1 MIPSAKK
8 TPPAIIWWLA
18 WPAITVGLVMAYF
31 VVPTAKASPDQELRL
46 VPAVPIIVA
55 VILRWVVLPR
65 LSGGAAFSVFIVG
78 LALAESS
85 AAFGMFLAPSLKQ
98 PYFFLSLATL
108 AQYIP
113 TFVPR
118 ENA

>member
-18 WPAITVGLVMAYF
+18 WLAITVGLIMMHF
-31 VVPTAKASPDQELRL
+31 L
-46 VPAVPIIVA
+46 VPAAKTSADQGFRWLPAIPIVIA

-65 LSGGAAFSVFIVG
+65 LSGMAAFSVFILG

-85 AAFGMFLAPSLKQ
+85 AAFGMFLVPSLSQ
-98 PYFFLSLATL
+98 PFSF
-108 AQYIP
+108 
-113 TFVPR
+113 
-118 ENA
+118 